1 MKVNFV
7 RMKSAVMPKQER
19 ERDTLHTPL
28 LKVRNVSMAFGVLA
42 VLKRVSFSVPRGN
55 ILVMI
60 GPNGAGKTTLLK
72 LISGL
77 LPLQEGEIWFK
88 QQRLSRIAPHRI
100 SSLGITQL
108 FQDVQLFSNMSVIE
122 NVMVGCHLRA
132 KTGFMRSGLRLPSA
146 RADEQSI
153 FEVAMSKLSLVGLEQ
168 KALANPTSLSWGQ
181 QKLVGLARALA
192 TGAELLLLDEPYSG
206 LLTDEVDKLNKLIFE
221 LQRQGI
227 TILIVEHL
235 TDILM
240 GIANQVIVLD
250 YGEKIAEG
258 TPAEIQQNKQVID
271 AYLGGGSLESE
282 RG

>member
-1 MKVNFV
+1 MKVNFAG
-7 RMKSAVMPKQER
+7 MKSAVVPKKTR
-19 ERDTLHTPL
+19 KRDIIDTPL
-28 LKVRNVSMAFGVLA
+28 LKVRNVSMAFGVLI
-42 VLKRVSFSVPRGN
+42 VLKRVSFSVPTGN
-55 ILVMI
+55 IIAII

-108 FQDVQLFSNMSVIE
+108 FQDIQLFSNMSVIE
-122 NVMVGCHLRA
+122 NVMVGCHLRTRA
-132 KTGFMRSGLRLPSA
+132 DFLSAGLRLPRA
-146 RADEQSI
+146 KADEQSI
-153 FEVAMSKLSLVGLEQ
+153 FKRAMSKLSLVGLEQ

-181 QKLVGLARALA
+181 QKLLGLARALA
-192 TGAELLLLDEPYSG
+192 TGSQLLLLDEPYTG
-206 LLTDEVDKLNKLIFE
+206 LLTDEVGKLNELILKL
-221 LQRQGI
+221 QCQGM

-240 GIANQVIVLD
+240 DIANQVIVLD

-271 AYLGGGSLESE
+271 AYLGSG
-282 RG
+282 